1 MSAGRRKKPLILRSR
16 DQIFAIYLDH
26 HDIFNLGMK
35 GNLFSQKALLKNRC
49 RMFFFVTYFFLVFHY
64 VNPLISSIRI

>member
-26 HDIFNLGMK
+26 DDIFNLGTK
-35 GNLFSQKALLKNRC
+35 GNLFSQKCTVKKRVQNVFIYYLL
-49 RMFFFVTYFFLVFHY
+49 FYIFLFS
-64 VNPLISSIRI
+64 LSLCKSF